1 MDLCSKPVNVEKTQH
16 GISFF
21 TWTLLGQQPI
31 NQVQLSADFQIY
43 TEKNM
48 VSLFCW
54 DQLQTGELTRDL
66 SIQAGP
72 I

>member
-1 MDLCSKPVNVEKTQH
+1 MGLV
-16 GISFF
+16 FF
-21 TWTLLGQQPI
+21 TWTLLGQQPM

-43 TEKNM
+43 TEKIL
-48 VSLFCW
+48 VSLFSW
-54 DQLQTGELTRDL
+54 EQLQTGELTRDV